1 MSKNYPDNWVVL
13 QIATD
18 GDAHLYK
25 LLGGWSGSYL
35 SSNSWQ
41 LNSGIVKVEESD
53 LYWTFHGVS
62 GSQYVCHKKAYGLK
76 MNNSGICKQILEEFP
91 DAVTMMSEKT
101 DWANLV

>member
-1 MSKNYPDNWVVL
+1 
-13 QIATD
+13 
-18 GDAHLYK
+18 
-25 LLGGWSGSYL
+25 
-35 SSNSWQ
+35 
-41 LNSGIVKVEESD
+41 VKVEESE

-91 DAVTMMSEKT
+91 DTVTMMSEKT